1 MTGIPPISAGQILT
15 GPLFNEPMR
24 VETVQANGPASW
36 VVGLVG
42 TRSERFR
49 KVTLTADE
57 LERLAVLDARHSF
70 DGDGR
75 LLRLG
80 LQAYALGI
88 AYEFD
93 PYFGLSISRVD
104 PLPHQLEAVYDY
116 LLKLAR
122 VRFLLADDA
131 GAGKTIMAGLLVR
144 ELELRGLAERILI
157 VCPANLAFQ
166 WQRELKEKF
175 DAKFLVLKGQDIRD
189 QFGVNQWLER
199 NRIITSLDLAKR
211 QDILPGLRQ
220 VRWDLVIVDEA
231 HRMSAADES
240 HKSLRYRLGELLRD
254 ISDHLLLL
262 TATPHKGD
270 PQNFSLFLQLLDTDA
285 YADVRSIREAMDR
298 RRAPFYLRRTK
309 EAMVYF
315 PQRRADGTWAAE
327 KIFTKRIPHTVAF
340 QIDEAELDLY
350 RDVTRFVKR
359 ESARAAAE
367 GEDPRARAIGFLMSL
382 YQRRLASSTY
392 AMRHSLDNRARRLEE
407 GMKRAQEMARQAPPD
422 LPDPDE
428 LEEMEE
434 SERDRLETLLEAIT
448 LAGSADQVREEVR
461 ELRRLSAQAQA
472 VEHAGVEAKLSKL
485 KTLLHEQGFFDNP
498 DQRLLLFTEFKDTLD
513 YLVNRLKSWGF
524 RVGCIHG
531 GMKSGSRDE
540 PGTRLHAE
548 QQFREGVIQVL
559 VATEAAGEGINLQVC
574 HILFNYDIPWNPNRL
589 EQRMGRIHRYGQR
602 KDCLIFNFVATNT
615 IEGRV
620 LQRLLEKLQEIRDA
634 LDDDA
639 VFNVVGEVLPAA
651 HVERVLRDYYAGRL
665 GDADLEERLLRDVD
679 EGQFRAI
686 CRNALEGL
694 ASKKLNLEMLIE
706 RRALAQER
714 RVVPETIARFL
725 REAAEF
731 VPLTLKTVPSLPHT
745 FEPART
751 PSVLRRY
758 EQEPGWKLPALAD
771 RYPRCS
777 TDRETAETNTLEW
790 ITPGHPLFEAIR
802 RHAHAQALGVLGKGA
817 TFYSLQHECPARIDF
832 YRARV
837 VDGLGQVIHERL
849 FAVEIS
855 EDGDLPAEGSSQ
867 AEPRLQEPGLLG
879 NFLPAPPPQPS
890 TPRGYPGGGT
900 KGEGTVLPAV
910 AFLPEATTWLHE
922 HALAPFLEETRRDR
936 LAEVERISAH
946 VELSL
951 TELLQRA
958 DEEIGRAATE
968 VDQKVAG
975 AEGRLAQAET
985 RHAELLA
992 RRDRRRTDLER
1003 QRALTLQAVERLASV
1018 LILPHP
1024 EREAPEVRRLTPN
1037 FETEAVAMR
1046 VVMEHERAQGRQV
1059 YDVSEKNLGYD
1070 ITSLDLTSGE
1080 LRLIEV
1086 KGLGATTGTILLTPN
1101 ERRVAEDRPDCYWLY
1116 VVTDCET
1123 TPRLQ
1128 EPIRD
1133 PARLDWHEVKK
1144 VAHYYLSVDAMTRP
1158 MQVREDSQPYG
1169 GIRP

>member
-1 MTGIPPISAGQILT
+1 MTRLVPISSGQILT

-42 TRSERFR
+42 TQSERFR
-49 KVTLTADE
+49 KVTLTGTD
-57 LERLAVLDARHSF
+57 LDHLTILDAGQSF
-70 DGDGR
+70 GGDGR

-116 LLKLAR
+116 LLKLPR

-131 GAGKTIMAGLLVR
+131 GAGKTIMSGLLIR

-175 DAKFLVLKGQDIRD
+175 DTKFLVMKGQDLRE
-189 QFGVNQWLER
+189 QFGVNQWLDR
-199 NRIITSLDLAKR
+199 TRVITSLDLAKR
-211 QDILPGLRQ
+211 EDILPGLRQ
-220 VRWDLVIVDEA
+220 VHWDLVIVDEA
-231 HRMSAADES
+231 HRMSASDES
-240 HKSLRYRLGELLRD
+240 HKSLRYKLGELLRD
-254 ISDHLLLL
+254 TSDHMLLL
-262 TATPHKGD
+262 TATPHRGD
-270 PQNFSLFLQLLDTDA
+270 PQNFSLFLQLLDADC
-285 YADVRSIREAMDR
+285 YADVKSIREAMNR
-298 RRAPFYLRRTK
+298 KRAPFYLRRTK

-315 PQRRADGTWAAE
+315 PHRREDGTWAAE
-327 KIFTKRIPHTVAF
+327 KIFTKRIPHTVDF
-340 QIDEAELDLY
+340 HIDGAEFDLY

-392 AMRHSLDNRARRLEE
+392 AMRRSLENRARRLDEAL
-407 GMKRAQEMARQAPPD
+407 KRAADLAKYAPPE
-422 LPDPDE
+422 LPDPEE

-434 SERDRLETLLEAIT
+434 TERDRLEALIEAVSLT
-448 LAGSADQVREEVR
+448 GSAEDVRVEIS
-461 ELRRLSAQAQA
+461 ELKRLALQAQA
-472 VEHAGVEAKLSKL
+472 VEDAGSEAKLTKF
-485 KTLLHEQGFFDNP
+485 KELLQKEGFFDHA

-513 YLVNRLKSWGF
+513 YLMGRLKSWGF

-548 QQFREGVIQVL
+548 QQFREGEIQVL
-559 VATEAAGEGINLQVC
+559 VATEAAGEGINLQAC
-574 HILFNYDIPWNPNRL
+574 NILFNYDIPWNPNRL

-620 LQRLLEKLQEIRDA
+620 LQRLHEKLQEIRDA

-651 HVERVLRDYYAGRL
+651 HVERVLRDYYSGKL
-665 GDADLEERLLRDVD
+665 GDADLEERMLRDVD
-679 EGQFRAI
+679 EEQFRAI
-686 CRNALEGL
+686 CQNALEGL

-706 RRALAQER
+706 RRARAQER

-731 VPLTLKTVPSLPHT
+731 VPLSLKTVPSVPHA

-751 PSVLRRY
+751 PSILRRY
-758 EQEPGWKLPALAD
+758 EKDPDWKLPALAD

-777 TDRETAETNTLEW
+777 TDREAAETGKLEW
-790 ITPGHPLFEAIR
+790 VTPGHPLFEAIR
-802 RHAHAQALGVLGKGA
+802 RHTHARALDVLGKGA
-817 TFYSLQHECPARIDF
+817 TFHSLQHESPARIDF

-837 VDGLGQVIHERL
+837 VDGLGQVVHERL

-855 EDGDLPAEGSSQ
+855 EGG
-867 AEPRLQEPGLLG
+867 EPRLQEPGLLG
-879 NFLPAPPPQPS
+879 NFAPADPPVEMP
-890 TPRGYPGGGT
+890 
-900 KGEGTVLPAV
+900 VV
-910 AFLPEATTWLHE
+910 ATLPEATTWLHD
-922 HALAPFLEETRRDR
+922 HALAPFLEETRNDR
-936 LAEVERISAH
+936 LSEVDRVSVH

-958 DEEIGRAATE
+958 DEEIGRAASD
-968 VDQKVAG
+968 VDQKLPG
-975 AEGRLAQAET
+975 AEGRLAQAES

-992 RRDRRRTDLER
+992 RRDRRRIDLDR

-1018 LILPHP
+1018 LALPHP
-1024 EREAPEVRRLTPN
+1024 EREAPEVRRLRPN
-1037 FETEAVAMR
+1037 FETEATAMR
-1046 VVMEHERAQGRQV
+1046 VVMDHEQAQGRQV

-1070 ITSLDLTSGE
+1070 ITSLDLASGE

-1086 KGLGATTGTILLTPN
+1086 KGLGAATGTILLTPN
-1101 ERRVAEDRPDCYWLY
+1101 ERRVAEDRPDCFWLY
-1116 VVTDCET
+1116 VVTDCGNA
-1123 TPRLQ
+1123 PRLQ

-1133 PARLDWHEVKK
+1133 PARLDWNEVTK
-1144 VAHYYLSVDAMTRP
+1144 VAHYYLTVNAMTKP
-1158 MQVREDSQPYG
+1158 MQVREDTPPYG
-1169 GIRP
+1169 GDS